1 VADVSKDVPAA
12 WKAIGFSGL
21 FSVESILGSG
31 KHPMTPEQVD
41 EFEARLPDRVPF
53 GSNSGWLALR
63 VNRDAIPPTVVLV
76 RRDAD
81 AVTEAYLRADNG
93 VWRSW

>member
-1 VADVSKDVPAA
+1 MTDLSEQVPQPWKDL
-12 WKAIGFSGL
+12 GFSGL
-21 FSVESILGSG
+21 FSVESTLGDAV
-31 KHPMTPEQVD
+31 HPMTPAD
-41 EFEARLPDRVPF
+41 IDTFEAKLPDRVPF

-81 AVTEAYLRADNG
+81 ALTEAYLRSADG
-93 VWRSW
+93 MWRPW

>member
-1 VADVSKDVPAA
+1 VPDVSADVPDV

-21 FSVESILGSG
+21 FSIESELGDNDR
-31 KHPMTPEQVD
+31 PMTPEQVN

-63 VNRDAIPPTVVLV
+63 VNRQATPPTVVLV

-81 AVTEAYLRADNG
+81 AVTEVALRSNDG
-93 VWRSW
+93 LWHPW